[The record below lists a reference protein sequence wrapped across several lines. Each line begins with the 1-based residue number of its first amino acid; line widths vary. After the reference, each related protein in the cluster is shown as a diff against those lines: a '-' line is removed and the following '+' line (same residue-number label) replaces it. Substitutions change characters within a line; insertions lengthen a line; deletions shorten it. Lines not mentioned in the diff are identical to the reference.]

1 MEAYFYAKIIPIK
14 CVTLSKAAPPQLGGT
29 EVGIQHFAENVLLV
43 TLPEQPQQDDELEEV
58 SRILSEKVDHD
69 VMVDFS
75 GVELLTSET
84 LCRLMILDRL
94 LRGYGRV
101 LILYNVSSEIKHVF
115 IRTGLETVFEFAED
129 ELAAFRHIRSASRIS
144 T

>member
-1 MEAYFYAKIIPIK
+1 M
-14 CVTLSKAAPPQLGGT
+14 
-29 EVGIQHFAENVLLV
+29 GIQYLSANILLI
-43 TLPEQPQQDDELEEV
+43 TLPERPQQGDELEEV
-58 SRILSEKVDHD
+58 TKILIEKVDHD

-75 GVELLTSET
+75 RVELLTSGT

-94 LRGYGRV
+94 LRGLGRV
-101 LILYNVSSEIKHVF
+101 LIMYNVSSEIKHVF

-129 ELAAFRHIRSASRIS
+129 ELAAFRHIRTASRIS

>member
-1 MEAYFYAKIIPIK
+1 MREAEQGSVISI
-14 CVTLSKAAPPQLGGT
+14 GGT
-29 EVGIQHFAENVLLV
+29 EVGIQYFSDNILLI
-43 TLPEQPQQDDELEEV
+43 TLPERPQQGDELEEV
-58 SRILSEKVDHD
+58 TKILSEKADHD

-75 GVELLTSET
+75 RVELLTSAT

-94 LRGYGRV
+94 LRGLGRV
-101 LILYNVSSEIKHVF
+101 LVLYNVFSEIRHVF

-129 ELAAFRHIRSASRIS
+129 ELAALRHIRSASRIP

>member
-1 MEAYFYAKIIPIK
+1 M
-14 CVTLSKAAPPQLGGT
+14 
-29 EVGIQHFAENVLLV
+29 GIQYFSGNILLI
-43 TLPEQPQQDDELEEV
+43 TLPERPQQDDELEEV
-58 SRILSEKVDHD
+58 TKILSEKVDHD

-75 GVELLTSET
+75 RVELLTSAT

-94 LRGYGRV
+94 LRGLGRV

-115 IRTGLETVFEFAED
+115 IRTGLETVFEFADD
-129 ELAAFRHIRSASRIS
+129 ELAAFRHIRSASHIP

>member
-75 GVELLTSET
+75 EVELLTSET

-101 LILYNVSSEIKHVF
+101 LIVYNVSSEIKHVF

>member
-1 MEAYFYAKIIPIK
+1 M
-14 CVTLSKAAPPQLGGT
+14 
-29 EVGIQHFAENVLLV
+29 GIQHFADHVLLV
-43 TLPEQPQQDDELEEV
+43 ILPEQPQQGDELEEV
-58 SRILSEKVDHD
+58 SKILSEKVDHD

-75 GVELLTSET
+75 AVELLTSET
-84 LCRLMILDRL
+84 LCHLMILDRL

-115 IRTGLETVFEFAED
+115 IRTGLETVFEFED
-129 ELAAFRHIRSASRIS
+129 DEIAAFRHIRCASRVA